1 MRRAAFTLVELLIVI
16 AIIGILV
23 ALLLPAI
30 QAAREAGRIATCRN
44 NLRQIGLSIL
54 NHEQQLNHFPFGGW
68 GHEWI
73 GVPGRGSAANQPGG
87 WVYNILPYL
96 EQRALHNLGGASE
109 GEGNATRLATPIA
122 VFVCPTRRSCNTWPV
137 SPLFSYMR
145 HPKPAGEV
153 ELVARGDY
161 AINSGGNR
169 NLNFAGPANIAEGDS
184 AQFVWPDIAGFGNPN
199 LKATGV
205 SHVRFGVRLTAIEDG
220 TSFSYLAGEKYLDP
234 MHYDNGES
242 PGDNESLYSGY
253 CSDNHRFT
261 NNDGDPPLTPA
272 LDGSLRYVPRVN
284 FCFGSAHQVGLLM
297 AFCDGSVRTI
307 SYDIEPNVHWRAGQ
321 IADGG
326 GLAAAGN

>member
-73 GVPGRGSAANQPGG
+73 GVPGRGSGATQPGG
-87 WVYNILPYL
+87 WVYNTLPYL
-96 EQRALHNLGGASE
+96 EQRALHNLGGVNE

-122 VFVCPTRRSCNTWPV
+122 VFVCPTRRPCDRWPV

-145 HPKPAGEV
+145 RPKPAGEV

-169 NLNFAGPANIAEGDS
+169 NLNFAGPPNFAEGDS
-184 AQFVWPDIAGFGNPN
+184 AQFVWPDVAGLGNPN

-205 SHVRFGVRLTAIEDG
+205 SHVRVGVRLTAIEDG
-220 TSFSYLAGEKYLDP
+220 TSFSYLVGEKYLDP
-234 MHYDNGES
+234 MHYGNGES

-261 NNDGDPPLTPA
+261 NNGDPPLTPA
-272 LDGSLRYVPRVN
+272 LDGSLNYVPRVN
-284 FCFGSAHQVGLLM
+284 FGFGSAHQMGLLM
-297 AFCDGSVRTI
+297 AFCDGSVRVI
-307 SYDIEPNVHWRAGQ
+307 SYDIEPNLHWRAGQ
-321 IADGG
+321 IADGEV
-326 GLAAAGN
+326 LAAVGN